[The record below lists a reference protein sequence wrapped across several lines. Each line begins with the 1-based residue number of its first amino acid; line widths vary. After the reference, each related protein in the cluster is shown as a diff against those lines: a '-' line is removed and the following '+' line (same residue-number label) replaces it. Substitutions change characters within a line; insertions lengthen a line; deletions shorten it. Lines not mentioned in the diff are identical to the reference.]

1 MDFLLTFLARIVV
14 AFLQA
19 LPLGVVAWLGR
30 VFGALAY
37 VLDGRHRGVAQR
49 NIVECFPEKSA
60 AEVRALA
67 RENFQRIG
75 ECFACAVKTASFD
88 DAGIRDVTEFVGA
101 EKFPKAAADG
111 KPRSIVCAV
120 GHFANFELLGRSA
133 LFCPGYQVATT
144 YRGLRQEGLTRV
156 MQELR
161 EKSGSL
167 FFERR
172 KDADALKTAM
182 SQPGMLLGLFTD
194 QHAGDRGVRLPFF
207 GRDCS
212 TSVVPGV
219 LALRY
224 GCPLFTTICYRVAP
238 GRWRIEVGD
247 EIPTHA
253 NGQPRSTEDMAR
265 DMNRAFEA
273 AIRRDPANWFWV
285 HNRWK
290 EGKWRRGTGEDR
302 GKKIADSEP
311 A

>member
-1 MDFLLTFLARIVV
+1 
-14 AFLQA
+14 
-19 LPLGVVAWLGR
+19 
-30 VFGALAY
+30 
-37 VLDGRHRGVAQR
+37 
-49 NIVECFPEKSA
+49 
-60 AEVRALA
+60 
-67 RENFQRIG
+67 
-75 ECFACAVKTASFD
+75 
-88 DAGIRDVTEFVGA
+88 
-101 EKFPKAAADG
+101 
-111 KPRSIVCAV
+111 
-120 GHFANFELLGRSA
+120 
-133 LFCPGYQVATT
+133 
-144 YRGLRQEGLTRV
+144 

-212 TSVVPGV
+212 TSVAPGV

-224 GCPLFTTICYRVAP
+224 GCPLFTVICYRTAP
-238 GRWRIEVGD
+238 GRWRIEVGE

-253 NGQPRSTEDMAR
+253 NGQPRPPEDMAR
-265 DMNRAFEA
+265 DMNRAYEA

-290 EGKWRRGTGEDR
+290 EGKWRKQKAGEEQD
-302 GKKIADSEP
+302 
-311 A
+311 

>member
-1 MDFLLTFLARIVV
+1 MDAVLTIFARLVV
-14 AFLQA
+14 ALLQA
-19 LPLGVVAWLGR
+19 LPLGVVAQLGR
-30 VFGALAY
+30 AFGGLAY
-37 VLDGRHRGVAQR
+37 LLDARHRKMAAR
-49 NIVECFPEKSA
+49 NIAACFPEKSA
-60 AEVRALA
+60 DEVRALA
-67 RENFQRIG
+67 RENFKRIG
-75 ECFACAVKTASFD
+75 ESFASAVKTASFD
-88 DAGIRDVTEFVGA
+88 DDGIRAVTEFVGA
-101 EKFPKAAADG
+101 EKFPKAVASER
-111 KPRSIVCAV
+111 PRSVVCAV

-133 LFCPGYQVATT
+133 LWVPGYQVATT
-144 YRGLRQEGLTRV
+144 YRGLKQAGLTRV

-212 TSVVPGV
+212 TSVAPGV

-253 NGQPRSTEDMAR
+253 NGKPRPPEDMAR

-290 EGKWRRGTGEDR
+290 EGKWRKEMPND
-302 GKKIADSEP
+302 AMSNDQ
-311 A
+311 

>member
-1 MDFLLTFLARIVV
+1 MDTLLTLLARIVI

-19 LPLGVVAWLGR
+19 LPLGAVAGLGR
-30 VFGALAY
+30 TFGALAY
-37 VLDGRHRGVAQR
+37 LLDARHRKMAAQ
-49 NIVECFPEKSA
+49 NIARCFPEKSA

-67 RENFQRIG
+67 RENFRRIG
-75 ECFACAVKTASFD
+75 ESFACAVKTASFD
-88 DAGIRDVTEFVGA
+88 ADGIRAVTEFVGA
-101 EKFPKAAADG
+101 EKFPKAAVG
-111 KPRSIVCAV
+111 ERPRSVVCAV

-144 YRGLRQEGLTRV
+144 YRGLRQAGLTRV

-172 KDADALKTAM
+172 KDADALKAAM
-182 SQPGMLLGLFTD
+182 NQSGMMLGLFTD

-212 TSVVPGV
+212 TSVAPGV

-224 GCPLFTTICYRVAP
+224 GCPLFTVICYRVAP
-238 GRWRIEVGD
+238 GRWRVEVGD

-253 NGQPRSTEDMAR
+253 NGEPRSTEEMAR

-290 EGKWRRGTGEDR
+290 EGKWRKEMPNDQ
-302 GKKIADSEP
+302 
-311 A
+311 

>member
-1 MDFLLTFLARIVV
+1 MDVLLALLARVVV

-19 LPLGVVAWLGR
+19 LPLGTVAWLGR

-37 VLDGRHRGVAQR
+37 VLDGRHRNVAQR
-49 NIVECFPEKSA
+49 NITECFREKSA
-60 AEVRALA
+60 TEVRSLA

-75 ECFACAVKTASFD
+75 ESFACAVKTASFHVD
-88 DAGIRDVTEFVGA
+88 GIRAVTEFVGA
-101 EKFPKAAADG
+101 EKFPKPTPG
-111 KPRSIVCAV
+111 QSPPSVVCAV

-144 YRGLRQEGLTRV
+144 YRGLRQAGLTRV
-156 MQELR
+156 MQALR

-182 SQPGMLLGLFTD
+182 NRPGMMLGLFTD

-212 TSVVPGV
+212 TSVAPGV

-224 GCPLFTTICYRVAP
+224 GCPLFTVICYRVAP

-253 NGQPRSTEDMAR
+253 NGQPRPAEDMAR
-265 DMNRAFEA
+265 DMNRAFET

-290 EGKWRRGTGEDR
+290 EGKWRGGKEDGSQKLEDR
-302 GKKIADSEP
+302 ETA
-311 A
+311 

>member
-1 MDFLLTFLARIVV
+1 MDFLLTLLARVVV
-14 AFLQA
+14 ALLQA
-19 LPLGVVAWLGR
+19 LPLGAVAWLGR

-37 VLDGRHRGVAQR
+37 VLDGRHRGVARR
-49 NIVECFPEKSA
+49 NIAMCFPEKSA

-67 RENFQRIG
+67 RENFRRIG
-75 ECFACAVKTASFD
+75 ESFACAVKTASFD
-88 DAGIRDVTEFVGA
+88 ATGIRGVTEFVGA
-101 EKFPKAAADG
+101 EKFPTTVTG
-111 KPRSIVCAV
+111 EPPRSVVCAV
-120 GHFANFELLGRSA
+120 GHFANFELLGRTG
-133 LFCPGYQVATT
+133 LFVPGYQVATT

-156 MQELR
+156 MQGLR

-172 KDADALKTAM
+172 KDADALKAAM
-182 SQPGMLLGLFTD
+182 NRPGMMLGLFTD

-212 TSVVPGV
+212 TSVAPGV

-224 GCPLFTTICYRVAP
+224 GCPLFAVICHRVAA

-247 EIPTHA
+247 EIPTHL

-290 EGKWRRGTGEDR
+290 EGKWRA
-302 GKKIADSEP
+302 GKKHEEQG
-311 A
+311 

>member
-1 MDFLLTFLARIVV
+1 MDALLTFAARVV
-14 AFLQA
+14 VGCLQA
-19 LPLGVVAWLGR
+19 LPLGAVARLGR
-30 VFGALAY
+30 TCGAVAY
-37 VLDGRHRGVAQR
+37 ALDGRHRRVAQR
-49 NIVECFPEKSA
+49 NIAACFPEKSA
-60 AEVRALA
+60 PEVRALA
-67 RENFQRIG
+67 QDNFKRIG
-75 ECFACAVKTASFD
+75 ESFACAVKTESFN
-88 DAGIRDVTEFVGA
+88 AEGIRAVTEFVGA
-101 EKFPKAAADG
+101 EKFPKAAPG
-111 KPRSIVCAV
+111 EKPRSVVCAV

-133 LFCPGYQVATT
+133 LWLPGYQIATT
-144 YRGLRQEGLTRV
+144 YRGLKQEGLTRV

-172 KDADALKTAM
+172 KDADALKAAM
-182 SQPGMLLGLFTD
+182 NRPGMALGLFTD

-212 TSVVPGV
+212 TSVAPGV

-224 GCPLFTTICYRVAP
+224 GCPLYTIICYRTAP

-253 NGQPRSTEDMAR
+253 NGQPRPPEDMAR
-265 DMNRAFEA
+265 DMNHAFEA

-290 EGKWRRGTGEDR
+290 EGKWRKPKPGEEQD
-302 GKKIADSEP
+302 KD
-311 A
+311 

>member
-1 MDFLLTFLARIVV
+1 MDTLLTCLARIVV

-19 LPLGVVAWLGR
+19 LPLGAVAWLGR
-30 VFGALAY
+30 AFGALAY
-37 VLDGRHRGVAQR
+37 ALDGRHRKVAQR
-49 NIVECFPEKSA
+49 NIAACFPEKSD

-67 RENFQRIG
+67 RENFKRIG
-75 ECFACAVKTASFD
+75 ESFACAVKTASFD
-88 DAGIRDVTEFVGA
+88 DAGIRAVTEFVGA
-101 EKFPKAAADG
+101 EKFPKAGAG
-111 KPRSIVCAV
+111 EKPRSVVCAV

-133 LFCPGYQVATT
+133 LWASGYQVATT
-144 YRGLRQEGLTRV
+144 YRGLKQAGLTRV

-172 KDADALKTAM
+172 KDADALKAAM

-212 TSVVPGV
+212 TSVAPGV

-224 GCPLFTTICYRVAP
+224 GCPLFTVICYRIAP
-238 GRWRIEVGD
+238 GCWRIEVGD

-253 NGQPRSTEDMAR
+253 NGQPRSPEGMAR
-265 DMNRAFEA
+265 DMNRAYET

-290 EGKWRRGTGEDR
+290 EGKWRKEKTGEEQD
-302 GKKIADSEP
+302 
-311 A
+311 

>member
-1 MDFLLTFLARIVV
+1 MDFLLTILARVVV

-19 LPLGVVAWLGR
+19 LPLGAVAWLGR
-30 VFGALAY
+30 VFGAMAY
-37 VLDGRHRGVAQR
+37 VVDGRHRKVAQR
-49 NIVECFPEKSA
+49 NIAECFPDKSA

-75 ECFACAVKTASFD
+75 ESFACAVKTASFD
-88 DAGIRDVTEFVGA
+88 ADGIRAVTEFVGA
-101 EKFPKAAADG
+101 EKFPKAAAG
-111 KPRSIVCAV
+111 EKPRSVVCAV

-133 LFCPGYQVATT
+133 LWAPGYQVATT
-144 YRGLRQEGLTRV
+144 YRGLKQAGLTRV

-172 KDADALKTAM
+172 KDADALKAAM

-212 TSVVPGV
+212 TSVAPGV

-224 GCPLFTTICYRVAP
+224 GCPLFTVICYRIAL

-253 NGQPRSTEDMAR
+253 NGQPRSTEDMAH

-273 AIRRDPANWFWV
+273 AIRHDPANWFWV

-290 EGKWRRGTGEDR
+290 EGKWRKAKTGEDQ
-302 GKKIADSEP
+302 D
-311 A
+311 

>member
-1 MDFLLTFLARIVV
+1 MDAFLTLLARLVI
-14 AFLQA
+14 ACLQA
-19 LPLGVVAWLGR
+19 LPLGAVAWLGR
-30 VFGALAY
+30 VFGAMAY
-37 VLDGRHRGVAQR
+37 VLDGRHRNVAQR
-49 NIVECFPEKSA
+49 NIAACFPEKSA

-67 RENFQRIG
+67 RENFRRIG
-75 ECFACAVKTASFD
+75 ESFACAVKTASFD
-88 DAGIRDVTEFVGA
+88 DAGIRAVTEFVGA
-101 EKFPKAAADG
+101 EKFPKAAAG
-111 KPRSIVCAV
+111 ERPRSVVCAV

-182 SQPGMLLGLFTD
+182 SKPGMLLGLFTD

-212 TSVVPGV
+212 TSVAPGV

-224 GCPLFTTICYRVAP
+224 GCPLFTVICYRTAP
-238 GRWRIEVGD
+238 GLWRIEVGD
-247 EIPTHA
+247 EIPTHL
-253 NGQPRSTEDMAR
+253 NGHPRPAEDMAR
-265 DMNRAFEA
+265 EMNRAFET

-290 EGKWRRGTGEDR
+290 EGKWRGGREDR
-302 GKKIADSEP
+302 SQRIEDSK
-311 A
+311 AA

>member
-1 MDFLLTFLARIVV
+1 METLLVIVARCVV

-19 LPLGVVAWLGR
+19 LPLGAVAGLGR
-30 VFGALAY
+30 AFGAAAH
-37 VLDGRHRGVAQR
+37 VLDGRHRKVAER
-49 NIVECFPEKSA
+49 NIAVCFPEKSA

-67 RENFQRIG
+67 RENFKRIG
-75 ECFACAVKTASFD
+75 ESFACAVKTASFD
-88 DAGIRDVTEFVGA
+88 ADGIRAVTEFVGA
-101 EKFPKAAADG
+101 EKFPQPAVGG
-111 KPRSIVCAV
+111 KPPSIVCAV

-133 LFCPGYQVATT
+133 LWVPGYQVATT
-144 YRGLRQEGLTRV
+144 YRGLKQAGLTRV

-172 KDADALKTAM
+172 KDADALKNAM

-212 TSVVPGV
+212 TSVAPGV

-224 GCPLFTTICYRVAP
+224 GCPLFVVICYRTAP

-247 EIPTHA
+247 EIPTHT

-290 EGKWRRGTGEDR
+290 EGKWRRGAEEDR
-302 GKKIADSEP
+302 GKRIEDSE
-311 A
+311 AA

>member
-1 MDFLLTFLARIVV
+1 MDILLTILARIVV

-19 LPLGVVAWLGR
+19 LPLGAVAWLGR
-30 VFGALAY
+30 VFGGVAY
-37 VLDGRHRGVAQR
+37 VLDGRHRGVARR
-49 NIVECFPEKSA
+49 NIAACFPEKSA

-67 RENFQRIG
+67 RENFRRIG
-75 ECFACAVKTASFD
+75 ESFACAVKTASFD
-88 DAGIRDVTEFVGA
+88 DDGIRAVTEFVGA
-101 EKFPKAAADG
+101 EKFPKAAAG
-111 KPRSIVCAV
+111 EKPRSVVCAV

-172 KDADALKTAM
+172 KDADALKAAM

-212 TSVVPGV
+212 TSVAPGV

-224 GCPLFTTICYRVAP
+224 GCPLFTVICYRIAP

-247 EIPTHA
+247 EIPTHL
-253 NGQPRSTEDMAR
+253 NGQPRPAEDMAR

-290 EGKWRRGTGEDR
+290 EGKWR
-302 GKKIADSEP
+302 SEAGVRRQEPELRKP

>member
-1 MDFLLTFLARIVV
+1 MDTLLTCLARIVV
-14 AFLQA
+14 ALLQA
-19 LPLGVVAWLGR
+19 LPLRAVARVGR
-30 VFGALAY
+30 AFGTLAY
-37 VLDGRHRGVAQR
+37 VLDGRHRNVAQR
-49 NIVECFPEKSA
+49 NIAACFPEKSE
-60 AEVRALA
+60 AEVGALA
-67 RENFQRIG
+67 RENFKRIG
-75 ECFACAVKTASFD
+75 ESFACAVKTASFD
-88 DAGIRDVTEFVGA
+88 DAGIRAVTEFVGA
-101 EKFPKAAADG
+101 EKFSKPSAG
-111 KPRSIVCAV
+111 EKPRSIVCAV

-133 LFCPGYQVATT
+133 LWAGGYQVATT
-144 YRGLRQEGLTRV
+144 YRGLKQAELTRV

-172 KDADALKTAM
+172 KDADALKAAM
-182 SQPGMLLGLFTD
+182 SQPGMLLGLVTD

-212 TSVVPGV
+212 TSVAPGV

-224 GCPLFTTICYRVAP
+224 GCPLFSMICYRTAP

-253 NGQPRSTEDMAR
+253 NGQPRPPEDMAR

-290 EGKWRRGTGEDR
+290 EGKWRKEKRGE
-302 GKKIADSEP
+302 EP
-311 A
+311 D

>member
-1 MDFLLTFLARIVV
+1 MDFPLTILARIVV

-19 LPLGVVAWLGR
+19 LPLGAVAWLGR

-37 VLDGRHRGVAQR
+37 VLDGRHRSVAQR
-49 NIVECFPEKSA
+49 NIAACFPEKSA

-67 RENFQRIG
+67 RENFERIG
-75 ECFACAVKTASFD
+75 ESFACAVKTASFD
-88 DAGIRDVTEFVGA
+88 AAGIRAVTDFVGA
-101 EKFPKAAADG
+101 EKLPKAAAG
-111 KPRSIVCAV
+111 EKPRSVVCAV

-133 LFCPGYQVATT
+133 LWVPGYQVATT

-212 TSVVPGV
+212 TSVAPGV

-224 GCPLFTTICYRVAP
+224 GCPLFTVICYRIAP

-265 DMNRAFEA
+265 DMNRAFEV

-290 EGKWRRGTGEDR
+290 EGKWRGGKEDR
-302 GKKIADSEP
+302 GEKIEDSQ
-311 A
+311 AA

>member
-1 MDFLLTFLARIVV
+1 MNVGLTILARVVV

-19 LPLGVVAWLGR
+19 LPLEAVAWLGR
-30 VFGALAY
+30 TFGAVAY
-37 VLDGRHRGVAQR
+37 VLDERHRKVAQR
-49 NIVECFPEKSA
+49 NIGESFPEKSA
-60 AEVRALA
+60 AGVRALA

-75 ECFACAVKTASFD
+75 ESFACAVKTASFD
-88 DAGIRDVTEFVGA
+88 ASGIRAVTEFVGA
-101 EKFPKAAADG
+101 EKFPKAAAG
-111 KPRSIVCAV
+111 ERPRTVVCAV

-133 LFCPGYQVATT
+133 LWVPGYQVATT
-144 YRGLRQEGLTRV
+144 YRGLKQAGLTRV

-182 SQPGMLLGLFTD
+182 NRPGMMLGLFTD

-212 TSVVPGV
+212 TSVAPGV

-224 GCPLFTTICYRVAP
+224 GCPLFTVICYRTAP

-290 EGKWRRGTGEDR
+290 EGKWRKEMTNE
-302 GKKIADSEP
+302 SMNQ
-311 A
+311 

>member
-1 MDFLLTFLARIVV
+1 MNTLLTCLARALVV
-14 AFLQA
+14 FLQA
-19 LPLGVVAWLGR
+19 LPLGAVARVGR
-30 VFGALAY
+30 AFGALTY
-37 VLDGRHRGVAQR
+37 VLDGRHRGVAWR
-49 NIVECFPEKSA
+49 NIAMCFPEKSA

-67 RENFQRIG
+67 RENFKRIG
-75 ECFACAVKTASFD
+75 ESFACAVKTASFD
-88 DAGIRDVTEFVGA
+88 DAGIRAVTEFVGA
-101 EKFPKAAADG
+101 EKFPKAATRE
-111 KPRSIVCAV
+111 KPCSVVCAV

-133 LFCPGYQVATT
+133 LWATGYQVATT
-144 YRGLRQEGLTRV
+144 YRGLKQEGLTRV

-172 KDADALKTAM
+172 KDADALKAAM
-182 SQPGMLLGLFTD
+182 SRPGMLLGLFTD

-212 TSVVPGV
+212 TSVAPGV

-224 GCPLFTTICYRVAP
+224 GCPLFSVICYRTAP

-247 EIPTHA
+247 EIPTHL
-253 NGQPRSTEDMAR
+253 NGQPRPPEDMAL
-265 DMNRAFEA
+265 DMNRAYEA

-290 EGKWRRGTGEDR
+290 EGKWRKEKEVR
-302 GKKIADSEP
+302 SQEP
-311 A
+311 ESRKSA

>member
-1 MDFLLTFLARIVV
+1 MDALLTILARLVV

-19 LPLGVVAWLGR
+19 LPLAAVARLGR
-30 VFGALAY
+30 GAGAVVY
-37 VLDGRHRGVAQR
+37 VLDGRHRGVARR
-49 NIVECFPEKSA
+49 NIAACFPEKTG

-67 RENFQRIG
+67 RENFKRIG
-75 ECFACAVKTASFD
+75 ESFACAVKTASFD
-88 DAGIRDVTEFVGA
+88 GDGIRAVTEFVGA
-101 EKFPKAAADG
+101 EKFPKPAASERA
-111 KPRSIVCAV
+111 SSVVCAV

-133 LFCPGYQVATT
+133 LWAPGYQVATT
-144 YRGLRQEGLTRV
+144 YRGLGQAGLTRV

-212 TSVVPGV
+212 TSVAPGV

-224 GCPLFTTICYRVAP
+224 GCPLFTVICYRVAV

-247 EIPTHA
+247 EISTHCD
-253 NGQPRSTEDMAR
+253 GQPRPAEDIAR

-290 EGKWRRGTGEDR
+290 EGKWRGGRENSGE
-302 GKKIADSEP
+302 KIEDNKA